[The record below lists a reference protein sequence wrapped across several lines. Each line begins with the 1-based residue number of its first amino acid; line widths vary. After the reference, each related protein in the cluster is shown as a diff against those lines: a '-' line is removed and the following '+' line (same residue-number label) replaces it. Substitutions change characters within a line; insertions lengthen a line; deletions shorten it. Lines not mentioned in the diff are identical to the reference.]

1 MPKKQQKVEVNNFI
15 RGLITEASPLNFPD
29 SASLDEENFEL
40 NRDGTRDRRLGMD
53 FEGGYTLR
61 AAPSPFSSVDPSNS
75 VVYKWIAVNGNADL
89 NLLVVQSNRSLDFYD
104 LGFTN
109 ISTSGYK
116 GRVTIPT
123 FPENKQFS
131 FTSAEG
137 RLVVAAGAPS
147 IAIVEYDGTTFT
159 ITYTEILVRDVWGV
173 EETSLALYETDP
185 TYRSAVNPPS
195 HVYNLQNQS
204 WGIPR
209 KNAAGTLAD
218 PTSVYLTDL
227 GVYPSNSETVW
238 PGLQFQPVSGGTTPY
253 ERIFPNLYTEVLGAG
268 ERAAKG
274 YYTINLLTRGASR
287 AAAFVANKAKYPQLV
302 AASVAI
308 PTDSTS
314 GGASLVTEFAGRVWY
329 AGFEGAVSGGD
340 KRSPNLGN
348 FITFSQLVRS
358 RQDFG
363 KCYQDGDPTSRE
375 GNVLVDTDGGFIRI
389 TGANRIMG
397 MATIGTS
404 LIVLAD
410 NGVFAVTGGSDYGFT
425 ATNYKVDRLSA
436 VGCISGLS
444 IVTEGARVFF
454 WSEDGIYGIAGEKLG
469 GLAVTSLTERTIQTM
484 YDAIPNEVKAKTSGI
499 YDAVAKKVRWLYK
512 QDVLFSASSVTKELI
527 FDVGINAFYINRI
540 SRSLTNQVEIVGLF
554 AAEALQRGSV
564 QTDVTVL
571 NDPVVVVGDPV
582 YVRDT
587 VRQSGIQ
594 AARYLVAVTV
604 GGNSFFTIASY
615 LNTKFKDWEAIDGVG
630 VDAKA
635 YVLTGVSTAGDSGI
649 AKQIPYLM
657 MHFHRT
663 EKGVAADF
671 TPANPSGC
679 LVRSQWDWSTS
690 PISNK
695 WSPLFQAYRQERA
708 LFIEDLGDD
717 FDNGFSVVTTKNK
730 IRGRGKAFS
739 LYMESEPLKDC
750 RILGWRL
757 SLNGNQFE

>member
-53 FEGGYTLR
+53 FESGYTLR
-61 AAPSPFSSVDPSNS
+61 SAPAPFATVDPSNS

-89 NLLVVQSNRSLDFYD
+89 NLLVIQSNRSLDFYD

-116 GRVTIPT
+116 GRTTIPA

-137 RLVVAAGAPS
+137 RLVVAAGAS
-147 IAIVEYDGTTFT
+147 TIAIVEYDGTTFSV
-159 ITYTEILVRDVWGV
+159 TYTEILVRDVWGV
-173 EETSLALYETDP
+173 EETALPLYETDP
-185 TYRSAVNPPS
+185 TFRNAVNPPS

-209 KNAAGTLAD
+209 KNAAGTLSD
-218 PTSVYLTDL
+218 PTAVYFADM

-238 PGLQFQPVSGGTTPY
+238 PGLQFQPVSGGTSPY

-287 AAAFVANKAKYPQLV
+287 SAAFIANKAKYPQLV
-302 AASVAI
+302 AASVTI

-329 AGFEGAVSGGD
+329 GGFEGETTGGD
-340 KRSPNLGN
+340 KRSPNLSN
-348 FITFSQLVRS
+348 FVTFSQLIRS
-358 RQDFG
+358 RQDLG
-363 KCYQDGDPTSRE
+363 KCYQEGDPTSRE
-375 GNVLVDTDGGFIRI
+375 GNVLVDTDGGFVRI
-389 TGANRIMG
+389 GGANRIVG
-397 MATIGTS
+397 FATIGTS

-410 NGVFAVTGGSDYGFT
+410 NGIFAVTGGSDYGFT
-425 ATNYKVDRLSA
+425 ATNYKVDKLSS
-436 VGCISGLS
+436 VGCISGKS
-444 IVTEGARVFF
+444 VVTEGSRVFF

-469 GLAVTSLTERTIQTM
+469 GLAVTSMTERTIQSL
-484 YDAIPNEVKAKTSGI
+484 YDEIPNEVKAKASGI
-499 YDAVAKKVRWLYK
+499 YDSVAKKIRWIYK
-512 QDVLFSASSVTKELI
+512 QDVLFSNTSVTKELI

-540 SRSLTNQVEIVGLF
+540 SRSVSNQVEVVGLF

-571 NDPVVVVGDPV
+571 NDPVVASGDPV
-582 YVRDT
+582 YVTDI

-594 AARYLVAVTV
+594 AARYLVAVTS

-615 LNTKFKDWEAIDGVG
+615 LNTKFKDWESIDGVG

-635 YVLTGVSTAGDSGI
+635 FVLTGVSTAGDSGI
-649 AKQIPYLM
+649 AKQVPYLM

-663 EKGVAADF
+663 ENGVNPDF

-690 PISNK
+690 VASKK
-695 WSPLFQAYRQERA
+695 WSALFQAYRQERA
-708 LFIEDLGDD
+708 VYVEGLDDD

-739 LYMESEPLKDC
+739 FYMETEPLKDC

-757 SLNGNQFE
+757 SLNGNNFE